1 MTKLCVAF
9 YRPLCTL
16 LDCIH
21 TSFSSIP
28 CVVDSHSR
36 GHRAL
41 RDQTTDLISELG
53 PGATEAL
60 LRTCI
65 AKDADQFFQTPSC
78 TGALPNPLVTFL
90 GGREVYDRLYR
101 HEKDI
106 YWSTLLT
113 NVVRQG
119 MITFAM
125 VPKMATFDSIV
136 VKLAHQR
143 RTTGQQ
149 CHGDTGS
156 SSGFDLRN
164 MKHLLQDG
172 GIVNDVMSLVDGK
185 RGMSDL
191 VDMIKTVVSGMT
203 IQQPDAE
210 VKGASSGDDIVNQ
223 DVPARTVVAPLEMP
237 PSLSGMYGCDTNTIS
252 AGNIFRAQC
261 AADTV
266 AATTI
271 PSTNDS
277 TYGLSVLTGML
288 SDISKAD
295 LDEMQ
300 RDIQDMT
307 TKGTIHSI
315 LQEACSIIPD
325 GIPSSETN
333 TYDMYTNIV
342 EGLRNTISS
351 GNNTTT
357 DAGDVGSHDAK
368 IDTNTLR
375 NVIDTI
381 AQSMGQNGSS
391 NALAGTLS
399 AIVNVM

>member
-1 MTKLCVAF
+1 MTKLCIAF

-16 LDCIH
+16 IDCIH
-21 TSFSSIP
+21 ASFSSIP
-28 CVVDSHSR
+28 CVVDAHSR
-36 GHRAL
+36 SHRAL
-41 RDQTTDLISELG
+41 RDETTDLISVLG
-53 PGATEAL
+53 PGATESL
-60 LRTCI
+60 LRACI
-65 AKDADQFFQTPSC
+65 AKDANLFFQTPSC

-90 GGREVYDRLYR
+90 GGREVYDRLYL
-101 HEKDI
+101 HEQGM
-106 YWSTLLT
+106 YWNKLLA

-125 VPKMATFDSIV
+125 VPKMSTFDSIV
-136 VKLAHQR
+136 AKLAHQR
-143 RTTGQQ
+143 HTTGQQ
-149 CHGDTGS
+149 CHGDAGLST
-156 SSGFDLRN
+156 GFDLRN
-164 MKHLLQDG
+164 VKQLLQDG

-203 IQQPDAE
+203 IQQPDE
-210 VKGASSGDDIVNQ
+210 VKDTSSGDDTVNQ
-223 DVPARTVVAPLEMP
+223 GAPAPTVVTPLEMP

-261 AADTV
+261 AADTA
-266 AATTI
+266 AATAV
-271 PSTNDS
+271 PTNDS

-307 TKGTIHSI
+307 TKGTIHSM

-325 GIPSSETN
+325 GVPSSETN
-333 TYDMYTNIV
+333 TYDMYTNLV

-351 GNNTTT
+351 GTNKTA
-357 DAGDVGSHDAK
+357 DAGECGAQDAK
-368 IDTNTLR
+368 IETNNLR
-375 NVIDTI
+375 DVIDTI
-381 AQSMGQNGSS
+381 AHAMGKDGAS
-391 NALAGTLS
+391 NTLAGTLS
-399 AIVNVM
+399 AIANVM